1 MIVSNLPGVKYG
13 GNHYRNLEREKIS
26 EMKSK
31 KGFFDAN
38 MTLPERAC
46 CDFQWWCTNIPKS
59 YNGITKGT
67 SSLII
72 KTDAY
77 KRYWAK
83 VYEGTGTVGQF
94 SLYDLST

>member
-1 MIVSNLPGVKYG
+1 MGVTIIEIWKGRKYLKW
-13 GNHYRNLEREKIS
+13 NQTRV
-26 EMKSK
+26 
-31 KGFFDAN
+31 FFDAN